1 METEQGRRYGREG
14 GGKATVASSRSWP
27 HWRPDSPESSSGG
40 HPFLLVTLRMTVPGG
55 RQWQQ
60 YRFVEN
66 QDLRSRLVPLLGT
79 LPLSHS
85 LLQEPH
91 GGQPCRFSDPAVR
104 LWRDDDAD
112 RWPNSLYRSFAEMDG
127 PRRGL
132 GEVTV
137 TLRLHS
143 RSGVVREVSRT
154 INECNVRADGLLLR
168 TQVPDVLPLDG

>member
-1 METEQGRRYGREG
+1 MSSEG
-14 GGKATVASSRSWP
+14 HS
-27 HWRPDSPESSSGG
+27 
-40 HPFLLVTLRMTVPGG
+40 FLLVTLRMTVPSG
-55 RQWQQ
+55 RKWQQ
-60 YRFVEN
+60 YRFIEN
-66 QDLRSRLVPLLGT
+66 HDLRSRLVPLLGT

-104 LWRDDDAD
+104 LWQDDDSD
-112 RWPNSLYRSFAEMDG
+112 RWPNTLYRSFAEADG

-143 RSGVVREVSRT
+143 RGGSVREVSRT
-154 INECNVRADGLLLR
+154 VNECNVRADGQLLR

>member
-1 METEQGRRYGREG
+1 MALST
-14 GGKATVASSRSWP
+14 SWP
-27 HWRPDSPESSSGG
+27 QWRQDSPVSSSGG

-55 RQWQQ
+55 RKWQQ
-60 YRFVEN
+60 YRFIEN
-66 QDLRSRLVPLLGT
+66 HDLRTRLVPLLGT

-104 LWRDDDAD
+104 IWQDDDSD
-112 RWPNSLYRSFAEMDG
+112 RWPNTLYRSFTEADG

-137 TLRLHS
+137 TLRLHG
-143 RSGVVREVSRT
+143 RSGFVREVSRT
-154 INECNVRADGLLLR
+154 INECNVRADGQLLR

>member
-1 METEQGRRYGREG
+1 MALST
-14 GGKATVASSRSWP
+14 SWP
-27 HWRPDSPESSSGG
+27 QWRPDSPESSSDG
-40 HPFLLVTLRMTVPGG
+40 HPFLLVTLRMTVPAG
-55 RQWQQ
+55 RKWQQ
-60 YRFVEN
+60 YRFIEN
-66 QDLRSRLVPLLGT
+66 RELRSRLVPLLGT

-104 LWRDDDAD
+104 LWQDDDSS
-112 RWPNSLYRSFAEMDG
+112 RWPNTLYRSFTEADG

-143 RSGVVREVSRT
+143 RTGFVREVSRT
-154 INECNVRADGLLLR
+154 INECNVRADGQLLR